1 MVKSKLIL
9 LADDNSLSKNVLER
23 ILEPMASLKICSS
36 LAEVEDFVK
45 VVDFDLI
52 LLQLHFSGEK
62 EFTSAKKIK
71 SLSKAECPIL
81 AISSSLSLGETHM
94 YLNLGFDALISK
106 PIRPKEVILQIQPYL
121 LGKDAAAHQVFFE
134 ELSTAQVISTS
145 QLTQLKKFASISKLK
160 EIYDEFLQECRH
172 LVWERIST
180 FPVAI
185 EEEILREIH
194 SLKGNAGTLGA
205 EKLYTSA
212 KYCESLGRQN
222 KENDF
227 NESLFFLKNAILEF
241 EEYYNKELGLKDE

>member
-1 MVKSKLIL
+1 VLKSKLIL
-9 LADDNSLSKNVLER
+9 LADDNSLSRNVLER
-23 ILEPMASLKICSS
+23 ILEPMGTLKTSTS
-36 LAEVEDFVK
+36 LAEVEVLVK

-52 LLQLHFSGEK
+52 LLQLHFSGAK

-81 AISSSLSLGETHM
+81 AISSSFSLGENQM
-94 YLNLGFDALISK
+94 YFNLGFDALITK

-121 LGKDAAAHQVFFE
+121 TAKAEAAHQVFFE
-134 ELSTAQVISTS
+134 ELATAQVISTS
-145 QLTQLKKFASISKLK
+145 QLTQLQKFASISQLK

-172 LVWERIST
+172 LVGKRIST
-180 FPVAI
+180 SPVAI
-185 EEEILREIH
+185 EEELLREIH

-222 KENDF
+222 KEKDF

-241 EEYYNKELGLKDE
+241 EEYFNKESGLKDE